1 MNITQLE
8 QLLGGEVMDA
18 IDMPVDEAGREVF
31 IAELMEVFFQ
41 RLIVTVSDKL
51 DSENSTKLKEMF
63 DTSAPI
69 EDILKFVSTNCD
81 DFTQIVSAELAQ
93 FRTDLVGLSS
103 ESSEFIEDV
112 E

>member
-1 MNITQLE
+1 MSQLE
-8 QLLGGEVMDA
+8 QLLGGDVMGV
-18 IDMPVDEAGREVF
+18 IDMPADEAEREVF
-31 IAELMEVFFQ
+31 VAELMEVFFQ
-41 RLIVTVSDKL
+41 RLMVTVSDKL
-51 DSENSTKLKEMF
+51 DSENSTNLKEMF

-69 EDILKFVSTNCD
+69 EDILKFTSTNCD
-81 DFTQIVSAELAQ
+81 DFAQILSAELAQ